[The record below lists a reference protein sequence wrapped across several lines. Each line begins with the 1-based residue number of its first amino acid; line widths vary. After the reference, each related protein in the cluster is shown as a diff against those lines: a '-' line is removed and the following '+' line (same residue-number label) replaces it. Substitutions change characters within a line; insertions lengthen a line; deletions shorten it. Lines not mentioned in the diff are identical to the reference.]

1 VLLNFIYFCKKIKI
15 KNCDVDITA
24 YHPSLPLHLPADSIS
39 KTCINKNMIMSNIQT
54 NWYLYQYSALNLTEN
69 GKISISTSLT
79 NWYIILGNQQ
89 KKQIA

>member
-1 VLLNFIYFCKKIKI
+1 
-15 KNCDVDITA
+15 
-24 YHPSLPLHLPADSIS
+24 
-39 KTCINKNMIMSNIQT
+39 MSNIQT

-89 KKQIA
+89 KKKIAWCNHNNEWYILSTQE

>member
-1 VLLNFIYFCKKIKI
+1 
-15 KNCDVDITA
+15 
-24 YHPSLPLHLPADSIS
+24 
-39 KTCINKNMIMSNIQT
+39 MSNIQT

-89 KKQIA
+89 KKKIA